1 MTGGSIVRYLKTWA
15 FKRQEQ
21 QRRLNEL
28 RRRDGDNCRRCRRP
42 LRFDLPEGHDR
53 APTVQ
58 AILSDGAASA
68 LDNLCLCHTR
78 CNAALGDNTADMA
91 CHFHFIRTKFGAI
104 GLPLDQVYTLDR
116 AQSLVATML
125 TFLPYVIVAPV
136 RAAIGQTDI
145 VAAVVVLA
153 LVALFYVF
161 SRRAK
166 RQGWLR

>member
-78 CNAALGDNTADMA
+78 CNAELGDNTAEVRERVQRRQEAAMWKPK
-91 CHFHFIRTKFGAI
+91 RK
-104 GLPLDQVYTLDR
+104 R
-116 AQSLVATML
+116 S
-125 TFLPYVIVAPV
+125 
-136 RAAIGQTDI
+136 RAA
-145 VAAVVVLA
+145 
-153 LVALFYVF
+153 
-161 SRRAK
+161 
-166 RQGWLR
+166 